1 MKTSDVERLAYL
13 HQERHLKNDGFCEF
27 IENVATNQYLLRYTY
42 GNLVIRR
49 ATNKLTQR
57 TPQLV
62 LETLEDNGVFH
73 NEERILIEKFTE
85 QLIANQ
91 IQFETRKSPEDESDF
106 DRVVEALKIPSYI
119 GAYSLDA
126 FECFFIFI
134 VRLKSGCTYTVL
146 TSLCGWEASTISRII
161 TFVTCYLFHIASPC
175 LSVTNAS
182 WLAGRLA
189 NIDQSLLI
197 SSRSISNSRI
207 VGFIDGTHVKIALP
221 HGNARLENAA
231 YSGHK
236 KTHTLKYQA
245 VTTPNGICID
255 LAGPF
260 AGSQHDS
267 FLFANSGLYRRL
279 KPALKVGDLL
289 TVGYKGQNLTN
300 GQKEYNK
307 ILSGSRVS
315 IEWFFGAVK
324 NNFQIFN
331 ILGRLKV
338 GGVRFCGA
346 YFTSAVFLTN
356 LKHCLEGSQGSKY
369 FNISPPRFEEYMN
382 GLKFPQYFDGFLIDV
397 NGTGSFFSKQYE
409 HLSFD
414 RLGNI
419 L

>member
-1 MKTSDVERLAYL
+1 M
-13 HQERHLKNDGFCEF
+13 
-27 IENVATNQYLLRYTY
+27 
-42 GNLVIRR
+42 
-49 ATNKLTQR
+49 
-57 TPQLV
+57 
-62 LETLEDNGVFH
+62 
-73 NEERILIEKFTE
+73 
-85 QLIANQ
+85 
-91 IQFETRKSPEDESDF
+91 
-106 DRVVEALKIPSYI
+106 
-119 GAYSLDA
+119 
-126 FECFFIFI
+126 
-134 VRLKSGCTYTVL
+134 
-146 TSLCGWEASTISRII
+146 
-161 TFVTCYLFHIASPC
+161 TCYLFHIASPC

-189 NIDQSLLI
+189 NIDQSLL
-197 SSRSISNSRI
+197 SSGRSISNSRI
-207 VGFIDGTHVKIALP
+207 VGFIDGTHVKIARP

-245 VTTPNGICID
+245 VTTPDGICID

-279 KPALKVGDLL
+279 KPALKVGGIQYRIFGDPAYRSSDLL

-346 YFTSAVFLTN
+346 YFTIAVFLTN

>member
-1 MKTSDVERLAYL
+1 M
-13 HQERHLKNDGFCEF
+13 
-27 IENVATNQYLLRYTY
+27 
-42 GNLVIRR
+42 
-49 ATNKLTQR
+49 TQR

-91 IQFETRKSPEDESDF
+91 IQFETRKRSRGRGKNFCYNKNYHSGGKFKLKYTNTDFRKLTGFCKSDF

-126 FECFFIFI
+126 FECFFIFV

-146 TSLCGWEASTISRII
+146 ASLCGREASTISRII

-189 NIDQSLLI
+189 NIDQSLLS

-207 VGFIDGTHVKIALP
+207 VGFIDGTHVKIARP

-279 KPALKVGDLL
+279 KPALKVGGIQYSISGDPAYRSSDLL
-289 TVGYKGQNLTN
+289 TVGYKGQNLRN